1 MISFK
6 LFVEAIHHAIVS
18 ASDSLMDKNEGLLDK
33 YFEKPVDGEGK
44 NKGALV
50 PKIVQLEYPALDD
63 TGAVTTTTV
72 QVPLITLVPVTAS
85 KIEKATVTA
94 EFALEVINDELQ
106 ISFPNKKIS
115 ENATVGIDYR
125 GICKCFETT
134 DYLIEKELFLRIKS
148 LQGVNLLFFIISHL
162 LYFLLLDLTNWYVF
176 LVYLS
181 ILANKWKDYCIY

>member
-63 TGAVTTTTV
+63 TGAVTT
-72 QVPLITLVPVTAS
+72 
-85 KIEKATVTA
+85 
-94 EFALEVINDELQ
+94 INSSDPFNHMYLLRLLNRE
-106 ISFPNKKIS
+106 
-115 ENATVGIDYR
+115 GYCDGR
-125 GICKCFETT
+125 ICIGSYK
-134 DYLIEKELFLRIKS
+134 R
-148 LQGVNLLFFIISHL
+148 
-162 LYFLLLDLTNWYVF
+162 
-176 LVYLS
+176 
-181 ILANKWKDYCIY
+181 

>member
-115 ENATVGIDYR
+115 ENATVGKLEIV
-125 GICKCFETT
+125 ISPQELT
-134 DYLIEKELFLRIKS
+134 DGLELIIE
-148 LQGVNLLFFIISHL
+148 G
-162 LYFLLLDLTNWYVF
+162 Y
-176 LVYLS
+176 
-181 ILANKWKDYCIY
+181 ANALKRQTE

>member
-85 KIEKATVTA
+85 KIE
-94 EFALEVINDELQ
+94 FALEVINDELQ

-115 ENATVGIDYR
+115 ENATVGKLEIV
-125 GICKCFETT
+125 ISPQELT
-134 DYLIEKELFLRIKS
+134 DGLELIIE
-148 LQGVNLLFFIISHL
+148 G
-162 LYFLLLDLTNWYVF
+162 Y
-176 LVYLS
+176 
-181 ILANKWKDYCIY
+181 ANALKRQIT

>member
-85 KIEKATVTA
+85 KIEKMGNYKNKRLTPCKD
-94 EFALEVINDELQ
+94 LILKKS
-106 ISFPNKKIS
+106 SFSVRLSVVSK
-115 ENATVGIDYR
+115 
-125 GICKCFETT
+125 
-134 DYLIEKELFLRIKS
+134 
-148 LQGVNLLFFIISHL
+148 HL
-162 LYFLLLDLTNWYVF
+162 H
-176 LVYLS
+176 
-181 ILANKWKDYCIY
+181 IPQ

>member
-33 YFEKPVDGEGK
+33 YFEKPVDGEG
-44 NKGALV
+44 
-50 PKIVQLEYPALDD
+50 KIVQLEYPALDD

-115 ENATVGIDYR
+115 ENATVGKLEIV
-125 GICKCFETT
+125 ISPQELT
-134 DYLIEKELFLRIKS
+134 DGLELIIE
-148 LQGVNLLFFIISHL
+148 G
-162 LYFLLLDLTNWYVF
+162 Y
-176 LVYLS
+176 
-181 ILANKWKDYCIY
+181 ANALKRQIT

>member
-72 QVPLITLVPVTAS
+72 QVPLITLAS

-115 ENATVGIDYR
+115 ENATVGKLEIV
-125 GICKCFETT
+125 ISPQELT
-134 DYLIEKELFLRIKS
+134 DGLELIIE
-148 LQGVNLLFFIISHL
+148 G
-162 LYFLLLDLTNWYVF
+162 Y
-176 LVYLS
+176 
-181 ILANKWKDYCIY
+181 ANALKRQIT

>member
-63 TGAVTTTTV
+63 TGA
-72 QVPLITLVPVTAS
+72 PSSGIWLL
-85 KIEKATVTA
+85 
-94 EFALEVINDELQ
+94 
-106 ISFPNKKIS
+106 PN
-115 ENATVGIDYR
+115 
-125 GICKCFETT
+125 
-134 DYLIEKELFLRIKS
+134 
-148 LQGVNLLFFIISHL
+148 
-162 LYFLLLDLTNWYVF
+162 LYWEAIRVRN
-176 LVYLS
+176 S
-181 ILANKWKDYCIY
+181 

>member
-1 MISFK
+1 MI
-6 LFVEAIHHAIVS
+6 E
-18 ASDSLMDKNEGLLDK
+18 LLDGCAEFFKEYCDCVYGEKYDEAQWNYVK

-115 ENATVGIDYR
+115 ENATVGKLEIV
-125 GICKCFETT
+125 ISPQELT
-134 DYLIEKELFLRIKS
+134 DGLELIIE
-148 LQGVNLLFFIISHL
+148 G
-162 LYFLLLDLTNWYVF
+162 Y
-176 LVYLS
+176 
-181 ILANKWKDYCIY
+181 ANALKRQIT

>member
-72 QVPLITLVPVTAS
+72 Q
-85 KIEKATVTA
+85 
-94 EFALEVINDELQ
+94 D
-106 ISFPNKKIS
+106 
-115 ENATVGIDYR
+115 R
-125 GICKCFETT
+125 
-134 DYLIEKELFLRIKS
+134 KS
-148 LQGVNLLFFIISHL
+148 TRLNSSHRC
-162 LYFLLLDLTNWYVF
+162 T
-176 LVYLS
+176 S
-181 ILANKWKDYCIY
+181 RMPSSA